1 MSLKSPKDK
10 SVADEKEGLKG
21 LIAAQSSQL
30 HKLEHELKQNQTKY
44 EQHVSQLE
52 SNLNDTFLNL

>member
-10 SVADEKEGLKG
+10 SVADENEGLKD

-30 HKLEHELKQNQTKY
+30 HKLEHELKQNLTKY
-44 EQHVSQLE
+44 EQHVS
-52 SNLNDTFLNL
+52 